1 NGTALT
7 STDFSTS
14 YGYDLNCNITQIS
27 RNGLIATNTYGE
39 IDNVSLSFSGNHLIS
54 KTKEAGIV
62 LHVYLRDIQGGVL
75 AVYNTAGSQMEQI
88 VETYPYGMPHS
99 SGTLPEVDVNRRW
112 FGGKEFTAES
122 GVNLYDF
129 NARWLN
135 PALAMFTTPD
145 PLAFNT
151 PDVSPYTFCAGD
163 PINYSD
169 PTGEVIIFINGF
181 HWGDGGK
188 SEYWEGVDK
197 IIMKGFKDYK
207 AIYYDGSTGGGANM
221 AYNTDHKYREFKG
234 YRQGITDAAEIFK
247 NLNTN
252 ETIKI
257 VTHSMGAAYAKGF
270 IKGLQSIDF
279 ESSVSHILLE
289 LDLAP
294 YGSLKQSANPYV
306 QTINISHPKDFFA
319 GKSQMKNL
327 NENIVTHI
335 NRPKESKFDA
345 HRITSF
351 VDDLSDFFRKHIY
364 LSPDESD

>member
-1 NGTALT
+1 M
-7 STDFSTS
+7 
-14 YGYDLNCNITQIS
+14 
-27 RNGLIATNTYGE
+27 
-39 IDNVSLSFSGNHLIS
+39 
-54 KTKEAGIV
+54 
-62 LHVYLRDIQGGVL
+62 L
-75 AVYNTAGSQMEQI
+75 AVYNTAGSQREQI

-99 SGTLPEVDVNRRW
+99 SGTLSEVDVNRRW

-163 PINYSD
+163 PVNYSD

-188 SEYWEGVDK
+188 SEYWEGVDR

-207 AIYYDGSTGGGANM
+207 AIYYDGSSGGGANM
-221 AYNTDHKYREFKG
+221 AYNIDHKYREFKG
-234 YRQGITDAAEIFK
+234 YRQGVTDAAEIFK

-279 ESSVSHILLE
+279 EYSVSHILLE

-294 YGSLKQSANPYV
+294 YGSLKQSANPHV

-335 NRPKESKFDA
+335 NRPKESRFDA
-345 HRITSF
+345 HRIISF
-351 VDDLSDFFRKHIY
+351 VDDLSDFFRKHIN

>member
-1 NGTALT
+1 MFIEISWDTDNINGTDIYSYEYDALGRLSSAAFTHNNGTALT

-188 SEYWEGVDK
+188 SEYWEGVDR

-247 NLNTN
+247 RL
-252 ETIKI
+252 
-257 VTHSMGAAYAKGF
+257 S
-270 IKGLQSIDF
+270 
-279 ESSVSHILLE
+279 
-289 LDLAP
+289 
-294 YGSLKQSANPYV
+294 
-306 QTINISHPKDFFA
+306 
-319 GKSQMKNL
+319 KN
-327 NENIVTHI
+327 
-335 NRPKESKFDA
+335 
-345 HRITSF
+345 
-351 VDDLSDFFRKHIY
+351 
-364 LSPDESD
+364 